1 MLGKIKE
8 LVALQGKLAELKR
21 QLAASSIDLEWFS
34 GKVKM
39 RINGAQEVQ
48 SLKIDQSLLALDS
61 DLASKLASC
70 FNEAILKSQALA
82 AQKTKQIVGI
92 NIPGF

>member
-1 MLGKIKE
+1 M
-8 LVALQGKLAELKR
+8 ALQGKLAELKK
-21 QLAASSIDLEWFS
+21 QLFQTSIDLEWFS
-34 GKVKM
+34 GKVKI
-39 RINGAQEVQ
+39 RINASQEVE
-48 SLKIDQSLLALDS
+48 SLDIDQSLLAADS

-70 FNEAILKSQALA
+70 FNEAIRKSQALA